1 LDASVATRGRTV
13 AIESSPARSGSDRA
27 EGVVEFLRV
36 IELF

>member
-1 LDASVATRGRTV
+1 MV
-13 AIESSPARSGSDRA
+13 AIENSHARSGSDRA